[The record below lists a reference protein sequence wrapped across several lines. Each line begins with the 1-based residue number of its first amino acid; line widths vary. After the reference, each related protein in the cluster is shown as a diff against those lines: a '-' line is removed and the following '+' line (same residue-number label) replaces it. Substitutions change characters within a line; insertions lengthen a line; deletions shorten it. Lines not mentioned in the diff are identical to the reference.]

1 MAGFEAGGTIQAESG
16 TSGGQRASA
25 ARSGPFTDRHWPFLD
40 LIRFSAALLVL
51 LGHARGLLLEGYA
64 GVEHPNPLIRLIYLV
79 SGLQHEGVVMFFIVS
94 GFLVGGSVW
103 RQIGDQRFDLGAYLI
118 NRFARIYLVFLPAL
132 LLALVLDATGRAL
145 LADGRFYGVR
155 PLLPANIFAD
165 WWWTQ
170 IPCHLVALQGLLC
183 LPWGVNPPLWSLGY
197 EWGLY
202 LTAPAVFGTLLLP
215 MATRRRALSGAAVAI
230 AFVALTWWNPEWP
243 FWFVLWMLG
252 AFARNMFGSGRV
264 ALPIGLA
271 GLAIAAVALL
281 VSRAALLPPLAT
293 DAVLALG
300 LAIAVACPALM
311 RWSAGGRPIARGA
324 GFSYSLYA
332 IHLPVC
338 VFVGALFERFTGWP
352 HSLVQPDLR
361 GMIGFAVMVA
371 CALIAARGF
380 AFLTEDRT
388 AAVREWLM
396 GLRASAVERVWG
408 GAKRSA

>member
-1 MAGFEAGGTIQAESG
+1 VRPGTESG
-16 TSGGQRASA
+16 A
-25 ARSGPFTDRHWPFLD
+25 HWPFLD

-51 LGHARGLLLEGYA
+51 LGHARALVLVGFA
-64 GVEHPNPLIRLIYLV
+64 GVEHPNPLVRLIYLV

-103 RQIGDQRFDLGAYLI
+103 RLIAQARFDLGTYLI

-132 LLALVLDATGRAL
+132 LLALLLDMIGREF

-155 PLLPANIFAD
+155 PLIPPNIFDD

-202 LTAPAVFGTLLLP
+202 LIAPAIFGALLIAMP
-215 MATRRRALSGAAVAI
+215 PARRLLSCTAVAI
-230 AFVALTWWNPEWP
+230 VFLALALWNPDWP
-243 FWFVLWMLG
+243 FWFSLWMLG
-252 AFARNMFGSGRV
+252 AIVRRV
-264 ALPIGLA
+264 FVASPVGLPAGIA
-271 GLAIAAVALL
+271 GLVIGVASL
-281 VSRAALLPPLAT
+281 VLSRAALVPSLAT
-293 DAVLALG
+293 DAG
-300 LAIAVACPALM
+300 LAGGIALAFTCPTVMQWTARL
-311 RWSAGGRPIARGA
+311 RAVARGA

-332 IHLPVC
+332 IHLPLC
-338 VFVGALFERFTGWP
+338 IFVGALLERFAGWP
-352 HSLVQPDLR
+352 HVLVQPNLR
-361 GMIGFAVMVA
+361 GFMAFGIMVIS
-371 CALIAARGF
+371 ALVAARAF

-396 GLRASAVERVWG
+396 GLRASLGWQAGRVS
-408 GAKRSA
+408 GA